1 MDDIMQQVA
10 SLIGTLGFPIVSC
23 WFLWKFINSTLQDF
37 TKSLNAHTELLV
49 QIKEMLNNRK
59 GGDDL

>member
-1 MDDIMQQVA
+1 MDSIIQQIT

-49 QIKEMLNNRK
+49 QIKEMLNRK
-59 GGDDL
+59 GGDNL